1 MEPLHWYVRRLSVMR
16 PAEVAYRVREA
27 AFLQLLKL
35 ERQVRFRAGRC
46 TDWRRFSFCTASQ
59 PQLPQLAVS
68 FSPSEEEAR
77 QCLGGNWGALGFPW
91 QWSAHGAPW
100 HTAPD
105 TGRRWPLRFFGA
117 IPYRTDNPYGD
128 VRVLWEPARL
138 QGLVDLGLL
147 AQHDPR
153 TADRA
158 AQLFCDVLSSWIRD
172 NPYLAGAHYASA
184 MECALRLIAV
194 CHAVDLLREPLQR
207 RQGIGSDF
215 VWLVESHASLIC
227 RRLSR
232 HSSSGNHSIAECA
245 GLIYAGLV
253 LREHPSA
260 SEWRDVGT
268 ALLQTEASRQVLP
281 DGGGIEQAFW
291 YQLFI
296 IDLLGLVQELLASR
310 YRPVP
315 VAISSAVARGRQ
327 FLQAFGAAP
336 QDLPA
341 IGDGDGGY
349 ALTRHLRISFPA
361 ATAQAAAQE
370 VCFPHSGYTLFQVL
384 RPRSVR
390 VIVDHGPL
398 GMAPAFGHGHADALS
413 VTATVDGTHFL
424 VDTGTHAYNQGREWR
439 RYFRGT
445 RAHNTVMVD
454 GRDQAQQDG
463 AFLWSSPFTA
473 RVVDRT
479 GRHLLIRHDGY
490 ERIGVVHWRAIVLT
504 QRGELLVWDRLE
516 GQGIHDLELNWH
528 LGVDPVPG
536 GRSGEFRLP
545 HGYGLRISGAPCT
558 LHTGEEDPPSGWG
571 SPAYGIRRPIHT
583 LRAAC
588 HMALPHEFVTLLVPN
603 STTGYEPSLEELR
616 SLQGCLQRS
625 V

>member
-1 MEPLHWYVRRLSVMR
+1 METLHWYVRRLRVMR
-16 PAEVAYRVREA
+16 PAEVAHRVREA
-27 AFLQLLKL
+27 ALLQFLRL
-35 ERQVRFRAGRC
+35 ERQIRFRAGRC
-46 TDWRRFSFCTASQ
+46 TDWRRFSFCIASR
-59 PQLPQLAVS
+59 PQLPQLAIS

-77 QCLGGNWGALGFPW
+77 KLLEGNWGALGFPW
-91 QWSAHGAPW
+91 QWSAQEAIW

-105 TGRRWPLRFFGA
+105 TGKRWPVRFFGA
-117 IPYRTDNPYGD
+117 IPYRSDNPYGD
-128 VRVLWEPARL
+128 VRVLWEPSRL

-147 AQHDPR
+147 AHHEPP

-158 AQLFCDVLSSWIRD
+158 AQMFCDVLSSWIRD
-172 NPYLAGAHYASA
+172 NPYLAGPHYVSA

-207 RQGIGSDF
+207 RQAIGEDF

-253 LREHPSA
+253 LHEHPSA
-260 SEWRDVGT
+260 SEWRDLGT
-268 ALLQTEASRQVLP
+268 SLLQTEASRQVLP
-281 DGGGIEQAFW
+281 DGGGIEQALW

-296 IDLLGLVQELLASR
+296 IDLLGLVQELLSSR
-310 YRPVP
+310 HRPVP
-315 VAISSAVARGRQ
+315 VAISSAVTRGRR
-327 FLQAFGAAP
+327 FLRAFGNAP
-336 QDLPA
+336 QELPP
-341 IGDGDGGY
+341 IGDSDGGY

-361 ATAQAAAQE
+361 DATQEAAQD
-370 VCFPHSGYTLFQVL
+370 VCFPNSGYTLFHARQPKAL
-384 RPRSVR
+384 R

-398 GMAPAFGHGHADALS
+398 GMAPAYGHGHADALS

-424 VDTGTHAYNQGREWR
+424 VDTGTYAYNQGRQWR

-445 RAHNTVMVD
+445 RAHNTVMID
-454 GRDQAQQDG
+454 GQDQAQQEG
-463 AFLWSSPFTA
+463 AFLWSSPFAA
-473 RVVDRT
+473 RIVDRN

-490 ERIGVVHWRAIVLT
+490 ERVGVVHWRAIVLT
-504 QRGELLVWDRLE
+504 QRAELLIWDRLE
-516 GQGIHDLELNWH
+516 GRGTHELELNWH
-528 LGVDPVPG
+528 LGVDPSPG
-536 GRSGEFRLP
+536 GGPGEFRLP
-545 HGYGLRISGAPCT
+545 HDYGLRISGAKCT
-558 LHTGEEDPPSGWG
+558 LHKGEEYPPSGWG
-571 SPAYGIRRPIHT
+571 SPGYGIRRAIYT

-588 HMALPHEFVTLLVPN
+588 RTALPHEFVTLLVPN
-603 STTGYEPSLEELR
+603 STTGYEPVLEELR